1 MLIHFVS
8 AAGTESRTRCVHHS
22 AALTADAGHLSG
34 NSVLR
39 RRLTVVR
46 RLSHR
51 LTVGLT
57 LHWLTVRL
65 HWLTIWVCVGIAVW
79 AAVRIAVLEGL
90 ISEVGTGDSDHKTD
104 DPQEKSADKPSAK
117 VGIAFVFHYVAHNKA
132 PDRTADKTAD
142 QNTYPEGSVI
152 VIINRSQTHKKS
164 LPLINFNIIIQF
176 SKQKVKPPRGGLGG
190 IITDLFLPSSI

>member
-22 AALTADAGHLSG
+22 AALTAHTLLIGYRLIRHTVRCIGRVGRLHT
-34 NSVLR
+34 VLIG
-39 RRLTVVR
+39 L
-46 RLSHR
+46 
-51 LTVGLT
+51 VGIR
-57 LHWLTVRL
+57 RL